1 LSGRVRGRW
10 GTGPNG
16 PVYVPTPPRRP
27 AGSVVGRWVW
37 RHRRKLAPIPVA
49 AGYALLNAAQL
60 GNPRV
65 LVVAALAAP
74 CLAWWAW
81 MAVLGRDTKD
91 RTPATVLLAAVTI
104 AALQVWW
111 LLPDAWLPPGL
122 LFALTAASVAA
133 SAWRFRIRPH
143 PEPEA
148 PVNNMPWEAARWDEM
163 VGCAGGA
170 LPGSV
175 AHYVKDLYAPDTDTP
190 VGFLLA
196 VQLVAGRQEVSH
208 LRGRLGVIAGVY
220 GAPKAGTVIDEV
232 GDETR
237 ALLTITTRKFL
248 AEVKTAKGPTL
259 DPSTG
264 RFILQTLG
272 DGSPGHWQFWAPRQ
286 GIKHGWLV
294 GAIGGGKSGAL
305 DCLLMNLLVG
315 GFAVA
320 DIVDLKGGASIP
332 HWQHRAFRY
341 GTTIPAGI
349 AALRR
354 GVAVCDYRN
363 DLMARMPAVD
373 PDTGEPVLIDG
384 KPAHGRTW
392 IDPSPQWPIYAVV
405 IEEEPQLVKDPTWGP
420 VALTLMARI
429 AALGRQCL
437 VMLIVTSQG
446 ANLDEAFGG
455 VRILRTNVQ
464 AGNVLVLWTDQGS
477 GNLATATRTVDLSRI
492 PAGQPGVGFLV
503 GPGQPRD
510 LQGRVRYVDRPWDA
524 VQAAEPGVLGPDVL
538 AFVAAADVLS
548 AGGTLTDAI
557 GAALAPFPDDPEW
570 ADVVTRVLGPAPAS
584 SDTPQAPD
592 ADTPP
597 AALTATPDQPGRPAG
612 QAAILAHL
620 EATGGSTA
628 AELRAFLGSI
638 TDQALRRH
646 LDPLLEEGKVERV
659 GHGRYALTQTD
670 QPREATP

>member
-1 LSGRVRGRW
+1 MRLVA
-10 GTGPNG
+10 GPDG

-49 AGYALLNAAQL
+49 AGYAALNAAQL

-74 CLAWWAW
+74 CLAWWVW
-81 MAVLGRDTKD
+81 MAVLGRDTKA

-104 AALQVWW
+104 AVLQVWW

-122 LFALTAASVAA
+122 LLALTAASVAA

-143 PEPEA
+143 PEPET
-148 PVNNMPWEAARWDEM
+148 PVDPNVPWEVARWDAM
-163 VGCAGGA
+163 VGCAGGV

-175 AHYVKDLYAPDTDTP
+175 AHYVKTMHAPDTDKP
-190 VGFLLA
+190 VGFRLA
-196 VQLVAGRQEVSH
+196 VQLVEGKQEVSH

-220 GAPKAGTVIDEV
+220 GAAKAGTVIDEV
-232 GDETR
+232 DNETR
-237 ALLTITTRKFL
+237 ALLTITTRTFL

-272 DGSPGHWQFWAPRQ
+272 DGSPGYWQWWAPRQ
-286 GIKHGWLV
+286 GVRHGWLV
-294 GAIGGGKSGAL
+294 GATGGGKTGAL
-305 DCLLMNLLVG
+305 DCLLMNLLVDG
-315 GFAVA
+315 LAVA
-320 DIVDLKGGASIP
+320 DVTDLKGGASIP
-332 HWQHRAFRY
+332 HWAYRSFRY

-384 KPAHGRTW
+384 KPARGRTW

-405 IEEEPQLVKDPTWGP
+405 IEEEPQLVKDKTWGP
-420 VALTLMARI
+420 VALVLMARI

-437 VMLIVTSQG
+437 VTILVTSQG

-455 VRILRTNVQ
+455 ERVIRTNIQ
-464 AGNVLVLWTDQGS
+464 ARNICVLWTDQGS

-524 VQAAEPGVLGPDVL
+524 VQAAQPGTLGPDVL
-538 AFVAAADVLS
+538 AFIAAADVLS
-548 AGGTLTDAI
+548 EGGTLTDAI

-584 SDTPQAPD
+584 SDTPD
-592 ADTPP
+592 ADVPP
-597 AALTATPDQPGRPAG
+597 AALTAAPEPAEPGRPAG
-612 QAAILAHL
+612 QAAILTHL
-620 EATGGSTA
+620 EQTKGSTA

-659 GHGRYALTQTD
+659 GHGRYALTTPQTD
-670 QPREATP
+670 QTAREPTP